1 MSEKIDF
8 LLSTVTTG
16 ILKVLCPI
24 SFNQYYSL
32 ADFCL
37 WNIYFSNSM
46 EKIFIQNWY
55 INELAYIEDY
65 TFFPPF
71 R

>member
-55 INELAYIEDY
+55 INELAYWRLY
-65 TFFPPF
+65 FLSPF
-71 R
+71 

>member
-8 LLSTVTTG
+8 LLNTVTTG
-16 ILKVLCPI
+16 ILKVLLLI

-32 ADFCL
+32 ADFYL

-46 EKIFIQNWY
+46 QKIFIQNWY
-55 INELAYIEDY
+55 TNKLAY
-65 TFFPPF
+65 
-71 R
+71 